1 MVNYTRLA
9 CMLRTYRKC
18 NPMVGFSK
26 YEINNKL
33 LSGVTFFSAGHKMP
47 LYVSFL
53 RHFSQLWRWWHGV
66 PPPLYVSFLRRFFLV
81 IAVCWTAAIDLLN
94 FPQNFALLF
103 TSSLLLGFLSYLF
116 PFPTYSKLSL
126 SPNFCRCQLSPN
138 CTSDPSPSFTPTTL
152 HLPFAPVTLH
162 FPSLFLHQ
170 PQHHR
175 PQ

>member
-1 MVNYTRLA
+1 M
-9 CMLRTYRKC
+9 
-18 NPMVGFSK
+18 
-26 YEINNKL
+26 
-33 LSGVTFFSAGHKMP
+33 
-47 LYVSFL
+47 
-53 RHFSQLWRWWHGV
+53 
-66 PPPLYVSFLRRFFLV
+66 
-81 IAVCWTAAIDLLN
+81 AVVAWCTTAAIRLLFATLFLSYSSVLDRRYWPLN

-126 SPNFCRCQLSPN
+126 SPNFCRRQLSPN

-152 HLPFAPVTLH
+152 RLPFAPVTLR

-175 PQ
+175 PRWQWRCRRVPRSPSHQGN